1 MTIGIYYR
9 KLLFFVFLGLL
20 IFGGVKAAGQFSLPT
35 ISASIEDN
43 QNMSEYGG
51 EYYLE
56 MNLMKNGAVT
66 VGNKRIKEGISPGSD
81 YDELRYIVLEAPEEN
96 YVSAEIV
103 LKLPAKINRLYQEPK
118 TIAVHGASSGGATLD
133 PDGQK
138 ITFRAYDIGNTS
150 SITIVAQFPKGYLEL
165 PAGQRISGALGSLS
179 GWLWL
184 AGGIALPPIAV
195 IILMIMFFHSDASIR
210 SSKSEVTGMVKSA
223 PSDIS
228 PALAS
233 VVYSGRVGPKTLMA
247 MLVDLAVRDYIEIF
261 NRGDD
266 FVIYK
271 KEITPAQA
279 AKLRPYEKVLI
290 EKIFLPKKS
299 IAGAMDVEARLA
311 RHLYSRKIAA
321 VYLSLYVEGMS
332 LGYFTE
338 MPAKIHLK
346 YRIVGIA
353 IFFLGLFGYVVS
365 AFIGADPKF
374 ILFFWLSLVVM
385 GFMIVNLAPRLTGYS
400 NKGRKVQNRW
410 LKFRNFLTREDTIR
424 GWDELFEQYLPYAI
438 AMDCE
443 ADWAAR
449 FTQST
454 FFKPDWY
461 DHVNLPGG
469 IENFVKSF
477 WPVVD
482 EIAESLNVSSEP
494 LVR

>member
-1 MTIGIYYR
+1 
-9 KLLFFVFLGLL
+9 
-20 IFGGVKAAGQFSLPT
+20 
-35 ISASIEDN
+35 
-43 QNMSEYGG
+43 
-51 EYYLE
+51 
-56 MNLMKNGAVT
+56 MN
-66 VGNKRIKEGISPGSD
+66 
-81 YDELRYIVLEAPEEN
+81 
-96 YVSAEIV
+96 
-103 LKLPAKINRLYQEPK
+103 
-118 TIAVHGASSGGATLD
+118 
-133 PDGQK
+133 
-138 ITFRAYDIGNTS
+138 
-150 SITIVAQFPKGYLEL
+150 
-165 PAGQRISGALGSLS
+165 SLS

-195 IILMIMFFHSDASIR
+195 IILMVMFFRSDVR
-210 SSKSEVTGMVKSA
+210 SRKSEVTGVIKSA
-223 PSDIS
+223 PSNIS

-233 VVYSGRVGPKTLMA
+233 IVYSGRVGEKTLMA
-247 MLVDLAVRDYIEIF
+247 MLVDLATRDFIEIF

-271 KEITPAQA
+271 KEISVAQA

-290 EKIFLPKKS
+290 EKIFMPKKS

-321 VYLSLYVEGMS
+321 IYLSLYVEGES

-346 YRIVGIA
+346 YRILGIA
-353 IFFLGLFGYVVS
+353 IFFLGLLGFIVS

-385 GFMIVNLAPRLTGYS
+385 GSMIVNLAPRLTAYS
-400 NKGRKVQNRW
+400 KKGRKVQSHW
-410 LKFRNFLTREDTIR
+410 LKFRNFLTQEDVIR

-449 FTQST
+449 FVQST
-454 FFKPDWY
+454 FVKPDWY
-461 DHVNLPGG
+461 DHVNLAGG
-469 IENFVKSF
+469 VENFVKSF

-482 EIAESLNVSSEP
+482 TIAESLNVSREP

>member
-1 MTIGIYYR
+1 MIVGLYYR
-9 KLLFFVFLGLL
+9 KFFFFAFVGLL
-20 IFGGVKAAGQFSLPT
+20 VFGGVRVAERFNLPI

-43 QNMSEYGG
+43 QNMSEGGG

-56 MNLMKNGAVT
+56 MNLMKSGAVT
-66 VGNKRIKEGISPGSD
+66 IGNKKIKEGVKPESN
-81 YDELRYIVLEAPEEN
+81 YDELRYIVLDQPDEN
-96 YVSAEIV
+96 YVDAEIV
-103 LKLPAKINRLYQEPK
+103 LNLPTKINRLYQDPK
-118 TIAVHGASSGGATLD
+118 TIAVHGASSGGALLD

-150 SITIVAQFPKGYLEL
+150 SVTIIAQFPKGYLEL
-165 PAGQRISGALGSLS
+165 PATQIISGAMNSLS

-195 IILMIMFFHSDASIR
+195 IILMVMFFRSDVR
-210 SSKSEVTGMVKSA
+210 SRKSEVTGVIKSA
-223 PSDIS
+223 PSNIS

-233 VVYSGRVGPKTLMA
+233 IVYSGRVGEKTLMA
-247 MLVDLAVRDYIEIF
+247 MLVDLATRDYIEIF

-271 KEITPAQA
+271 KEISVAQA

-290 EKIFLPKKS
+290 EKIFMPKKS

-321 VYLSLYVEGMS
+321 IYLSLYVEGES

-346 YRIVGIA
+346 YRILGIA
-353 IFFLGLFGYVVS
+353 IFFLGLLGFIVS

-385 GFMIVNLAPRLTGYS
+385 GSMIVNLAPRLTAYS
-400 NKGRKVQNRW
+400 KKGRKVQSHW
-410 LKFRNFLTREDTIR
+410 LKFRNFLTQEDVIR

-449 FTQST
+449 FVQST
-454 FFKPDWY
+454 FVKPDWY
-461 DHVNLPGG
+461 DHVNLAGG
-469 IENFVKSF
+469 VENFVKSF

-482 EIAESLNVSSEP
+482 TIAESLNVSSEP